1 MELKPVYTVKNLS
14 FAYPK
19 HSVLDGVDLALYPGE
34 VVSLLGPNGCGKS
47 TLIRLMLR
55 LLEGKG
61 DIRLHGQPLYN
72 YNHRDIATHVA
83 YIPQYHNVPFGY
95 SVEEMVLMGRV
106 SKLGF
111 FAHPSRRDRDIA
123 RAALERVGIA
133 DLASR
138 PFGQLSGGQKQ
149 MVLLARAI
157 AQEVRTFIMDE
168 PVNGLDYGNQM
179 RLLRM
184 ITELAAEGYTFLK
197 TTHYPDHA
205 LLVST
210 RVIVMHGG
218 KIIANGDPDAVI
230 TPRMLRHV
238 YDVDAEVI
246 RHRERGWCV
255 PHFTSPS
262 HTPCS

>member
-14 FAYPK
+14 FSYPK
-19 HSVLDGVDLALYPGE
+19 RAVLRGIDLALYPGE

-61 DIRLHGQPLYN
+61 DIRLHGEPLYN
-72 YNHRDIATHVA
+72 YRHRDIATHVA

-95 SVEEMVLMGRV
+95 SVEEMVVMGRV

-111 FAHPSRRDRDIA
+111 FAHPSKRDHDIA

-133 DLASR
+133 DLAAR
-138 PFGQLSGGQKQ
+138 PFGELSGGQKQ

-179 RLLRM
+179 RLLGM

-210 RVIVMHGG
+210 RVVVMNGG
-218 KIIANGDPDAVI
+218 KIIADGDPDRVI
-230 TPRMLRHV
+230 TPQMLRHV
-238 YDVDAEVI
+238 YDVEADVI

-255 PHFTSPS
+255 PHFNHPIQTS
-262 HTPCS
+262 CS